1 MKKLKKSF
9 IRKREAYIKKEVDIN
24 IWEGGGVGTWPEGG
38 QGREVQGGKVPA
50 GRLRGFKPLKVI
62 SKYISFKGL
71 KGRDLL

>member
-1 MKKLKKSF
+1 LV
-9 IRKREAYIKKEVDIN
+9 RGR
-24 IWEGGGVGTWPEGG
+24 PERRRR
-38 QGREVQGGKVPA
+38 GRSQGGKVPA